1 MHTITS
7 RIAPVFGI
15 ALLGTALL
23 AGCAPTAPAPN
34 AAGDTSESSPAVS
47 ETSEG
52 AAAKDCSGAS
62 TAGYDLFVDP
72 EVQVEPALDVY
83 PLQSENDKITFTYT
97 GDMSG
102 APTFGWDLSYIQAEG
117 GEVSPQGG
125 EPSFDEAGGVFSL
138 AGPRTT
144 VGVDGGP
151 HTGFLDV
158 IVTSNATFDEAAQKY
173 TADTKTI
180 ARLCVLLAE

>member
-1 MHTITS
+1 MI
-7 RIAPVFGI
+7 GI

-23 AGCAPTAPAPN
+23 AGCAPTAPASSAVGN
-34 AAGDTSESSPAVS
+34 ASESSPAEG
-47 ETSEG
+47 ETSGETS
-52 AAAKDCSGAS
+52 AKDCSGAT
-62 TAGYDLFVDP
+62 TAGYDLFIDP

-83 PLQSENDKITFTYT
+83 PLQSESDKITFTYT

-102 APTFGWDLSYIQAEG
+102 APTFSWDLSYIQHDG

-125 EPSFDEAGGVFSL
+125 EPFFDEAGGVFTL

-151 HTGFLDV
+151 YTGFLDV
-158 IVTSNATFDEAAQKY
+158 IVTSNTSFDDATQRY
-173 TADTKTI
+173 TGDTRTI

>member
-7 RIAPVFGI
+7 RTVPLLSI
-15 ALLGTALL
+15 ALLGIALL
-23 AGCAPTAPAPN
+23 AGCAPTAPAPS
-34 AAGDTSESSPAVS
+34 AAGDTSESSPATD

-52 AAAKDCSGAS
+52 VSGEDCSGAT

-72 EVQVEPALDVY
+72 EVQVEPTLDVY
-83 PLQSENDKITFTYT
+83 PLQSESDKITFTYT

-102 APTFGWDLSYIQAEG
+102 APTFSWDLSYIQAEG

-125 EPSFDEAGGVFSL
+125 EPFFDEAGGVFSL

-151 HTGFLDV
+151 YTGFLDV
-158 IVTSNATFDEAAQKY
+158 IVTSNASFDAATQKY